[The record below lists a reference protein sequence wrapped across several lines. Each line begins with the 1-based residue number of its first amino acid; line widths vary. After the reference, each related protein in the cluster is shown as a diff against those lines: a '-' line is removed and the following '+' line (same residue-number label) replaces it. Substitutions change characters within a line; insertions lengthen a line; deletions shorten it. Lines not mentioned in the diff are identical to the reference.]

1 MKPLMINICLAFVW
15 AAMMG
20 KMDFGNL
27 FVGFVLGYIILLF
40 QQEMVGESSYYKK
53 VNQFLAFTV
62 YFLKEMIVASV
73 RVAHDTITWKT
84 YARPGIIAL
93 PLDAR
98 SDFEITLLSVT
109 ISLTPGTLS
118 LEVSEDRSTLYIHAM
133 FVDDPDDLRR
143 EIKQGLERKLLE
155 LIR

>member
-1 MKPLMINICLAFVW
+1 MKPLLINICLALVW

-27 FVGFVLGYIILLF
+27 FVGFALGYVILLF
-40 QQEMVGESSYYKK
+40 QQEIVGESSYFKK
-53 VNQFLAFTV
+53 VNQFISFV
-62 YFLKEMIVASV
+62 IYFFKELLVASI

-93 PLDAR
+93 PLDAQ
-98 SDFEITLLSVT
+98 SDFEITLFSVI

-118 LEVSEDRSTLYIHAM
+118 LDVSKDRRTLYIHAM
-133 FVDDPDDLRR
+133 FVDDPETLRQ
-143 EIKQGLERKLLE
+143 EIKNGLERKLLE